1 MKKLALM
8 TAIVLGLS
16 MASFAVNSGLFGRGA
31 VVEDSKTDSPS
42 TGLFPTLPAHNILGH
57 QPATPLG
64 SGIAVL
70 IGLGAAYA
78 VHKRKQNE

>member
-1 MKKLALM
+1 MKKLALIA
-8 TAIVLGLS
+8 AIVLGLS
-16 MASFAVNSGLFGRGA
+16 TASFANNSGLFGRGA
-31 VVEDSKTDSPS
+31 VVDDSKTNSPS
-42 TGLFPTLPAHNILGH
+42 MGLFPTLPAHNMVDN